1 MSERDRHGEFD
12 TFDQHAVIKVCGIGG
27 GGCNSVDRMIEAGLS
42 GVQFIAINTDAQS
55 LKKSKAEI
63 RVQIGTKSSNGLGAG
78 ANPEAGRAACEEDR
92 DEVRTV
98 LQGADMVFLAL
109 GLGGGT
115 GTGAAPIVAE
125 EAMASGALVCAIVSK
140 RTVSIVMAVLAIA
153 LQAFWQYPFFYQPS
167 KLPRAAVA
175 AASGETVNTDDG
187 YARLMTCNV
196 YKGRA
201 DAREIVDLVRS
212 EHVEVLA
219 LQETTDAFVDDL
231 NRAGIASYLP
241 YAQVSSSDGVYGN
254 GLWSASPLDDP
265 SDDDVDSSASFM
277 PGGTVSFNG
286 GATQVRFVSVHTT
299 SPTNDYWQQW
309 KRSLDELAK
318 LRFDT
323 SRRYVFM
330 GDFNATYDHTPFRN
344 ILGNRFSD
352 ASRQA
357 GEGLKFSWPANVDY
371 VPSFAGIDHIVLDS
385 GMQAGQVRTVKVDGS
400 DHKALLAIV
409 RVG

>member
-1 MSERDRHGEFD
+1 MPIVVSLVPWF
-12 TFDQHAVIKVCGIGG
+12 TLLAVI
-27 GGCNSVDRMIEAGLS
+27 
-42 GVQFIAINTDAQS
+42 
-55 LKKSKAEI
+55 
-63 RVQIGTKSSNGLGAG
+63 
-78 ANPEAGRAACEEDR
+78 
-92 DEVRTV
+92 
-98 LQGADMVFLAL
+98 
-109 GLGGGT
+109 
-115 GTGAAPIVAE
+115 
-125 EAMASGALVCAIVSK
+125 ALVCAIVSK

-201 DAREIVDLVRS
+201 DAREIVESGAQRTRRGACVAGDGP
-212 EHVEVLA
+212 
-219 LQETTDAFVDDL
+219 DAFVDDL
-231 NRAGIASYLP
+231 NRAGVASYLP
-241 YAQVSSSDGVYGN
+241 YAQVSSSGRRCTATAFGRQ
-254 GLWSASPLDDP
+254 SPLDDP
-265 SDDDVDSSASFM
+265 ADDDVDSSASFM
-277 PGGTVSFNG
+277 PGGTVSVQWG
-286 GATQVRFVSVHTT
+286 SHAGAFRIRAYHVADERLLAAVEAVA
-299 SPTNDYWQQW
+299 
-309 KRSLDELAK
+309 RAELAK
-318 LRFDT
+318 LRFET

-385 GMQAGQVRTVKVDGS
+385 GMQAGQVCAQYVKWTAATTKRCWRLCGS
-400 DHKALLAIV
+400 AKPVA
-409 RVG
+409 RR

>member
-1 MSERDRHGEFD
+1 MATKTPKTSKPSAAKAVKPLRTLKKTRTHRVRNAICALIAAVCSIAALLGTATHILPEEIQAWPYMPIVVSLVPWF
-12 TFDQHAVIKVCGIGG
+12 TLLAVI
-27 GGCNSVDRMIEAGLS
+27 
-42 GVQFIAINTDAQS
+42 
-55 LKKSKAEI
+55 
-63 RVQIGTKSSNGLGAG
+63 
-78 ANPEAGRAACEEDR
+78 
-92 DEVRTV
+92 
-98 LQGADMVFLAL
+98 AL
-109 GLGGGT
+109 
-115 GTGAAPIVAE
+115 I
-125 EAMASGALVCAIVSK
+125 CAIISK
-140 RTVSIVMAVLAIA
+140 RVTSIVLAILA
-153 LQAFWQYPFFYQPS
+153 IGLQMFWQYPFFVSQS
-167 KLPRAAVA
+167 AKLPRAAIA
-175 AASGETVNTDDG
+175 AVSGASINTDDG

-309 KRSLDELAK
+309 KRSLDELSK

>member
-1 MSERDRHGEFD
+1 MAQAKTRQPQGPATGKLQASAKANRAKAKPAATRPVKPLRTLNKTKTHRVRNFIC
-12 TFDQHAVIKVCGIGG
+12 AVI
-27 GGCNSVDRMIEAGLS
+27 A
-42 GVQFIAINTDAQS
+42 FIFALAA
-55 LKKSKAEI
+55 LL
-63 RVQIGTKSSNGLGAG
+63 GTVTHIL
-78 ANPEAGRAACEEDR
+78 PEE
-92 DEVRTV
+92 
-98 LQGADMVFLAL
+98 LQAL
-109 GLGGGT
+109 PYM
-115 GTGAAPIVAE
+115 PIVVSLVPWFTLLAVI
-125 EAMASGALVCAIVSK
+125 ALVCAIVSK

-254 GLWSASPLDDP
+254 GLWSASPLTLP
-265 SDDDVDSSASFM
+265 MTMSIRARRSM
-277 PGGTVSFNG
+277 PGGTVFVQW
-286 GATQVRFVSVHTT
+286 GARGAFRIRAPA
-299 SPTNDYWQQW
+299 SPNKNDYWHSG

-318 LRFDT
+318 LRFDY
-323 SRRYVFM
+323 SRRYVFV
-330 GDFNATYDHTPFRN
+330 GKFQHARHYDHTPFRN

-352 ASRQA
+352 TPVR
-357 GEGLKFSWPANVDY
+357 PARN
-371 VPSFAGIDHIVLDS
+371 
-385 GMQAGQVRTVKVDGS
+385 
-400 DHKALLAIV
+400 
-409 RVG
+409 

>member
-1 MSERDRHGEFD
+1 MPWF
-12 TFDQHAVIKVCGIGG
+12 TLLAVI
-27 GGCNSVDRMIEAGLS
+27 
-42 GVQFIAINTDAQS
+42 
-55 LKKSKAEI
+55 
-63 RVQIGTKSSNGLGAG
+63 
-78 ANPEAGRAACEEDR
+78 
-92 DEVRTV
+92 
-98 LQGADMVFLAL
+98 
-109 GLGGGT
+109 
-115 GTGAAPIVAE
+115 
-125 EAMASGALVCAIVSK
+125 ALVCAIVSK

-299 SPTNDYWQQW
+299 RRRTITGSSGSGRSTNWRNYVSTLADGTFSWVISTRRTTIRRSATFWETVSPTPPV
-309 KRSLDELAK
+309 R
-318 LRFDT
+318 
-323 SRRYVFM
+323 
-330 GDFNATYDHTPFRN
+330 
-344 ILGNRFSD
+344 
-352 ASRQA
+352 
-357 GEGLKFSWPANVDY
+357 PARD
-371 VPSFAGIDHIVLDS
+371 
-385 GMQAGQVRTVKVDGS
+385 
-400 DHKALLAIV
+400 
-409 RVG
+409 

>member
-1 MSERDRHGEFD
+1 MAQAKTRQPQGPATGKSQASAKANRAKAKPAATRPVKPLRTLNKTKTHRVRNFIC
-12 TFDQHAVIKVCGIGG
+12 AVI
-27 GGCNSVDRMIEAGLS
+27 A
-42 GVQFIAINTDAQS
+42 FIFALAA
-55 LKKSKAEI
+55 LL
-63 RVQIGTKSSNGLGAG
+63 GTVTHIL
-78 ANPEAGRAACEEDR
+78 PEE
-92 DEVRTV
+92 
-98 LQGADMVFLAL
+98 LQAL
-109 GLGGGT
+109 PYM
-115 GTGAAPIVAE
+115 PIVVSLVPWFTLLAVI
-125 EAMASGALVCAIVSK
+125 ALVCAIVSK

-231 NRAGIASYLP
+231 NRAGI
-241 YAQVSSSDGVYGN
+241 
-254 GLWSASPLDDP
+254 
-265 SDDDVDSSASFM
+265 
-277 PGGTVSFNG
+277 VSFNG

>member
-1 MSERDRHGEFD
+1 MV
-12 TFDQHAVIKVCGIGG
+12 HAARR
-27 GGCNSVDRMIEAGLS
+27 NR
-42 GVQFIAINTDAQS
+42 
-55 LKKSKAEI
+55 
-63 RVQIGTKSSNGLGAG
+63 
-78 ANPEAGRAACEEDR
+78 
-92 DEVRTV
+92 
-98 LQGADMVFLAL
+98 
-109 GLGGGT
+109 
-115 GTGAAPIVAE
+115 
-125 EAMASGALVCAIVSK
+125 
-140 RTVSIVMAVLAIA
+140 
-153 LQAFWQYPFFYQPS
+153 
-167 KLPRAAVA
+167 
-175 AASGETVNTDDG
+175 
-187 YARLMTCNV
+187 ARLRHRLQTYGVHRDGRSRRLRCRRSGSIRSSTSLRNCHVPQSRRRPAKPSTRMTATRADDVQCV
-196 YKGRA
+196 QRRA

-323 SRRYVFM
+323 SRRYVSWVISTRRTTIRRSATFWETVSPTLPSGRRGIEILM
-330 GDFNATYDHTPFRN
+330 ACECRLRAVVRRNRPYRTGFRHAGRTGAHSQSGRQRPQSAAGDCAGRLSPWLDGDDRHVIR
-344 ILGNRFSD
+344 ISD
-352 ASRQA
+352 AGDDVRALRFCGQHRHGELVEQLVGERSGQLSYRIRVRQPFHNR
-357 GEGLKFSWPANVDY
+357 EIWY
-371 VPSFAGIDHIVLDS
+371 VLHADPLVF
-385 GMQAGQVRTVKVDGS
+385 QR
-400 DHKALLAIV
+400 
-409 RVG
+409 

>member
-1 MSERDRHGEFD
+1 MAQAKTRQPQGSATGKSQASAKANRAKAKPAATRPVKPLRTLNKTKTHRVRNFIC
-12 TFDQHAVIKVCGIGG
+12 AVI
-27 GGCNSVDRMIEAGLS
+27 A
-42 GVQFIAINTDAQS
+42 FIFALAA
-55 LKKSKAEI
+55 LL
-63 RVQIGTKSSNGLGAG
+63 GTVTHIL
-78 ANPEAGRAACEEDR
+78 PEE
-92 DEVRTV
+92 
-98 LQGADMVFLAL
+98 LQAL
-109 GLGGGT
+109 PYM
-115 GTGAAPIVAE
+115 PIVVSLVPWFTLLAVI
-125 EAMASGALVCAIVSK
+125 ALVCAIISK

-153 LQAFWQYPFFYQPS
+153 LQAFWQYPFFYQP
-167 KLPRAAVA
+167 
-175 AASGETVNTDDG
+175 
-187 YARLMTCNV
+187 
-196 YKGRA
+196 
-201 DAREIVDLVRS
+201 
-212 EHVEVLA
+212 
-219 LQETTDAFVDDL
+219 
-231 NRAGIASYLP
+231 SYLP

>member
-1 MSERDRHGEFD
+1 MATKTPKTSKPSAAKAVKPLRTLKKTRTHRVRNAICALIAAVCSIAALLGTATHILPEEMQAWPYMPIVVSLVPWF
-12 TFDQHAVIKVCGIGG
+12 TLLAVI
-27 GGCNSVDRMIEAGLS
+27 
-42 GVQFIAINTDAQS
+42 
-55 LKKSKAEI
+55 
-63 RVQIGTKSSNGLGAG
+63 
-78 ANPEAGRAACEEDR
+78 
-92 DEVRTV
+92 
-98 LQGADMVFLAL
+98 AL
-109 GLGGGT
+109 
-115 GTGAAPIVAE
+115 I
-125 EAMASGALVCAIVSK
+125 CAIISK
-140 RTVSIVMAVLAIA
+140 RVTSIVLAILA
-153 LQAFWQYPFFYQPS
+153 IGLQMFWQYPFFVSQS
-167 KLPRAAVA
+167 AKLPRAAIA
-175 AASGETVNTDDG
+175 AVSGASINTDDG

>member
-1 MSERDRHGEFD
+1 M
-12 TFDQHAVIKVCGIGG
+12 
-27 GGCNSVDRMIEAGLS
+27 
-42 GVQFIAINTDAQS
+42 
-55 LKKSKAEI
+55 
-63 RVQIGTKSSNGLGAG
+63 RVF
-78 ANPEAGRAACEEDR
+78 AAH
-92 DEVRTV
+92 
-98 LQGADMVFLAL
+98 Q
-109 GLGGGT
+109 
-115 GTGAAPIVAE
+115 
-125 EAMASGALVCAIVSK
+125 
-140 RTVSIVMAVLAIA
+140 
-153 LQAFWQYPFFYQPS
+153 
-167 KLPRAAVA
+167 
-175 AASGETVNTDDG
+175 
-187 YARLMTCNV
+187 
-196 YKGRA
+196 
-201 DAREIVDLVRS
+201 IVDLVRS

>member
-1 MSERDRHGEFD
+1 MVADVRSEKTKGMVWLRQKHASRKGRQRANRKRRPKRIGLKAKPAATRPVKPLRTLNKTKTHRVRNFIC
-12 TFDQHAVIKVCGIGG
+12 AVI
-27 GGCNSVDRMIEAGLS
+27 A
-42 GVQFIAINTDAQS
+42 FIFALAA
-55 LKKSKAEI
+55 LL
-63 RVQIGTKSSNGLGAG
+63 GTVTHIL
-78 ANPEAGRAACEEDR
+78 PEE
-92 DEVRTV
+92 
-98 LQGADMVFLAL
+98 LQAL
-109 GLGGGT
+109 PYM
-115 GTGAAPIVAE
+115 PIVVSLVPWFTLLAVI
-125 EAMASGALVCAIVSK
+125 ALVCAIVSK

-254 GLWSASPLDDP
+254 GLWSASPLLTTLP
-265 SDDDVDSSASFM
+265 MTMSIRARRSCRAAPFRSM
-277 PGGTVSFNG
+277 

>member
-1 MSERDRHGEFD
+1 MDTVRLETMAQTSAITASSVNHGTRE
-12 TFDQHAVIKVCGIGG
+12 TTIGIYGNACSSSG
-27 GGCNSVDRMIEAGLS
+27 RMCVTVPSSAASANMKAITAQMKLRTRCVFVLFSVRSGL
-42 GVQFIAINTDAQS
+42 
-55 LKKSKAEI
+55 
-63 RVQIGTKSSNGLGAG
+63 IGL
-78 ANPEAGRAACEEDR
+78 
-92 DEVRTV
+92 
-98 LQGADMVFLAL
+98 
-109 GLGGGT
+109 
-115 GTGAAPIVAE
+115 
-125 EAMASGALVCAIVSK
+125 
-140 RTVSIVMAVLAIA
+140 
-153 LQAFWQYPFFYQPS
+153 
-167 KLPRAAVA
+167 VA
-175 AASGETVNTDDG
+175 AGFAL
-187 YARLMTCNV
+187 ARF
-196 YKGRA
+196 A
-201 DAREIVDLVRS
+201 
-212 EHVEVLA
+212 LA
-219 LQETTDAFVDDL
+219 DAFVDDL

>member
-1 MSERDRHGEFD
+1 MAQAKTRQPQGPATGKSQASAKANLAKAKPAATRPVKPLRTLNKTKMHRIRNFIY
-12 TFDQHAVIKVCGIGG
+12 AVI
-27 GGCNSVDRMIEAGLS
+27 A
-42 GVQFIAINTDAQS
+42 FIFALAA
-55 LKKSKAEI
+55 LL
-63 RVQIGTKSSNGLGAG
+63 GTVTHIL
-78 ANPEAGRAACEEDR
+78 PEE
-92 DEVRTV
+92 
-98 LQGADMVFLAL
+98 LQAL
-109 GLGGGT
+109 PYM
-115 GTGAAPIVAE
+115 PIVVSLVPWFTLLAVI
-125 EAMASGALVCAIVSK
+125 ALVCAIVSK

-277 PGGTVSFNG
+277 PGGTVTFG
-286 GATQVRFVSVHTT
+286 GGKAQLRFVSVHTT
-299 SPTNDYWQQW
+299 APIPGYWSRW
-309 KRSLDELAK
+309 KRSLDELASM
-318 LRFDT
+318 R
-323 SRRYVFM
+323 SREGSRYVFM
-330 GDFNATYDHTPFRN
+330 GDFNATTDHTPFRN

-352 ASRQA
+352 AARQS
-357 GEGLKFSWPANVDY
+357 GHGFTFTWPSNKL
-371 VPSFAGIDHIVLDS
+371 PLPRFAGIDHIVLDKDII
-385 GMQAGQVRTVKVDGS
+385 AGQMQVKSVAGS
-400 DHKALLAIV
+400 DHAALLATIV
-409 RVG
+409 VQ